1 MMPQRTVSTLVLAAL
16 LAGGCTFLRGGSP
29 DPFGPGG
36 ASQDSYTFRLRID
49 NTTIHDARVQI
60 IWGATARSL
69 GTIRAGE
76 GESFRLLLEGR
87 SFRLQVDYTEGP
99 RGYETR
105 PISARPDQFVRYRI
119 PS

>member
-1 MMPQRTVSTLVLAAL
+1 MPRRLLPTLALAAL

-36 ASQDSYTFRLRID
+36 ASQDTYTFRLRID
-49 NTTIHDARVQI
+49 NTTIYDARVQI

-69 GTIRAGE
+69 GTIRSGE
-76 GESFRLLLEGR
+76 GENFQLPLEGG
-87 SFRLQVDYTEGP
+87 SFRLQVDYTEGA

-105 PISARPDQFVRYRI
+105 PISVRPDQFVRYRI